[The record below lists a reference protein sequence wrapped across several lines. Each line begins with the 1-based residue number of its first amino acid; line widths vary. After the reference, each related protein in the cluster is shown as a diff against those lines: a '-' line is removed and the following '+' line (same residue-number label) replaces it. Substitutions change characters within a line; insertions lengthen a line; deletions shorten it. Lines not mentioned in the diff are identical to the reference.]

1 MFDWIQNTPLAL
13 TIITTV
19 FSIYPETMNVLCFYK
34 KVEFL
39 RLLYH

>member
-19 FSIYPETMNVLCFYK
+19 FLIYPGTMNALCFYK
-34 KVEFL
+34 RVEFL
-39 RLLYH
+39 SLLYH